1 MRYDKFV
8 QLKLHDL
15 QWSSVVQPEW
25 MGGNG
30 KGHREVFSS
39 KSSQLDYNS
48 MVIGN
53 LSASSLFGKYIYAD
67 DLQSRHR
74 KCCTIRKPSFVI
86 LL

>member
-1 MRYDKFV
+1 MIVYHYVIKYIDVSVLFTVCKVYKFV

-39 KSSQLDYNS
+39 KSSRLDYNS

-53 LSASSLFGKYIYAD
+53 LSASSLFGKDI
-67 DLQSRHR
+67 
-74 KCCTIRKPSFVI
+74 
-86 LL
+86 